1 MRAVIG
7 VILVLVGGGLLV
19 YALLA
24 GLHELRGLYEGAAND
39 ALGMSPTAEKDASR
53 AMIRAAVVGA
63 CGVPL
68 LLAGSVTLKVS
79 IWQRVMGRKQSSRRT
94 R

>member
-1 MRAVIG
+1 MRAALGI
-7 VILVLVGGGLLV
+7 ILVLAGGGLLV

-53 AMIRAAVVGA
+53 AMISAAIVGV
-63 CGVPL
+63 CGMPL
-68 LLAGSVTLKVS
+68 LLAGSVMLKVS
-79 IWQRVMGRKQSSRRT
+79 VWQRVMGKKRVSGRVR
-94 R
+94 